1 MLTAVEAV
9 EELHVDGA
17 CLCDLL
23 STNGVLAE
31 GLIGLFRVLSRSASR
46 QQRGREGN
54 RWKDNGAEL
63 RRVTER
69 DSYLFG

>member
-1 MLTAVEAV
+1 MAVEAM
-9 EELHVDGA
+9 EEQRVDGA

-31 GLIGLFRVLSRSASR
+31 GLIGLFRVLSRSAPR

-63 RRVTER
+63 TG
-69 DSYLFG
+69 D